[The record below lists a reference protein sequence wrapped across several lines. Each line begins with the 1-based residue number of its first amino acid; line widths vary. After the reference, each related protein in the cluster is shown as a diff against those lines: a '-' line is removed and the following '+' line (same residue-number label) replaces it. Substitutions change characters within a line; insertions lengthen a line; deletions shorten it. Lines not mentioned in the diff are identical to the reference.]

1 MQIGVMITNGGPHP
15 PQKWAEQSAD
25 RLVDIIEIEPT
36 ALQYEQ
42 ALQAKNILREK
53 LVAGLLEPHTAAQIA
68 VRANIEAPHDALAS
82 DHFAKSLHVVQD
94 VVKGSMFEQHFG
106 KPEILEFVRQTLLM
120 HFNTVAHIEQ
130 SWHRDRQGA

>member
-1 MQIGVMITNGGPHP
+1 MQISVMITNGGPHP

-53 LVAGLLEPHTAAQIA
+53 LVAGLLEPHTAAQTA
-68 VRANIEAPHDALAS
+68 VRAS
-82 DHFAKSLHVVQD
+82 DHFAKSLQVVQGA
-94 VVKGSMFEQHFG
+94 VKGSMFEQHFG
-106 KPEILEFVRQTLLM
+106 KPETLEFVRQTLLM

-130 SWHRDRQGA
+130 CWHRDRQGA